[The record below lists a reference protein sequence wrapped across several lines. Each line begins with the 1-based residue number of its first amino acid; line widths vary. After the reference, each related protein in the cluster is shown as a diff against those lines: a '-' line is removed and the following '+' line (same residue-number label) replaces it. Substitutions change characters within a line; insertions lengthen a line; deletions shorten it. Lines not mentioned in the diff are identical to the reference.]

1 MRPGEL
7 QPRRFRHRTV
17 GSSFAVFFFGG
28 CGSKVVR
35 MNEWRIG
42 RRQVGCAACQR
53 EFEEGERH
61 FSLLAVRGEELLR
74 EDFCAG
80 CWSAR
85 ALQSVP
91 DSVRELL
98 WWRTRHYVGKR
109 RGLALNIEAIE
120 ALFLGLEGRAE
131 VALRELRYL
140 LCLILMRKRR
150 LKTARI
156 LRDAQGE
163 SFIVRRP
170 RREEEL
176 RVFVYDF
183 TPERVAELRDKLR
196 RIFEGAEPESA
207 FAAAQGETLSASGAL
222 DAEPAG

>member
-1 MRPGEL
+1 
-7 QPRRFRHRTV
+7 
-17 GSSFAVFFFGG
+17 
-28 CGSKVVR
+28 

-42 RRQVGCAACQR
+42 RRQPGCAPCRR

-61 FSLLAVRGEELLR
+61 FSLLSVRGEELLR

-85 ALQSVP
+85 VAPPSP
-91 DSVRELL
+91 DPVRELL
-98 WWRTRHYVGKR
+98 WWRTRHSAGKR

-163 SFIVRRP
+163 SFVVHRP
-170 RREEEL
+170 RHQEEL
-176 RVFVYDF
+176 RVFIYDF

-207 FAAAQGETLSASGAL
+207 FAAAQSEALSTSGAPEV
-222 DAEPAG
+222 DPGP